1 MRERNNEKNEE
12 EEEPQLA
19 GRKKSNEKSKHTHT
33 KLIILMCIFHS
44 ITFI

>member
-12 EEEPQLA
+12 EEPQLGA
-19 GRKKSNEKSKHTHT
+19 EKKSNEKSKHTHT

-44 ITFI
+44 LTFI